1 MAFMNEGVEEQQEQG
16 MGDEFGLSALREVLR
31 LIGETDITEIK
42 IERGGSKL
50 HIRRGQP
57 APAQNGTPF
66 YVTPSLAAAIP
77 HQLPSPLPP
86 IAPFQQHSPAPAP
99 TDTAPTSH
107 DTAESVPV
115 GEMITSPMVGTF
127 YGAPSPKDPPYIHEG
142 DTIQPGDRVGIVE
155 AMKMMNEI
163 EAEIGGRVTKILVKD
178 GQPVEYGQA
187 LMIVEP
193 L

>member
-1 MAFMNEGVEEQQEQG
+1 MTNGAGEPQEHEKD
-16 MGDEFGLSALREVLR
+16 DEFGLSALREVLR
-31 LIGETDITEIK
+31 LISESDITELK

-57 APAQNGTPF
+57 APAHNSTPF
-66 YVTPSLAAAIP
+66 LVTPSLAAALP
-77 HQLPSPLPP
+77 HAVQSPLPP
-86 IAPFQQHSPAPAP
+86 VAPFHQHGPGAAPAGE
-99 TDTAPTSH
+99 T
-107 DTAESVPV
+107 SVPSYDASEATPT
-115 GEMITSPMVGTF
+115 GELITSPMVGTF
-127 YGAPSPKDPPYIHEG
+127 YNAPSPKDTPYVQEG

-163 EAEIGGRVTKILVKD
+163 ESEISGRVAKILVKN
-178 GQPVEYGQA
+178 GQPVEYGQP

>member
-1 MAFMNEGVEEQQEQG
+1 MAEGAGEQQEHT
-16 MGDEFGLSALREVLR
+16 MSDDFGLSALREVLR
-31 LIGETDITEIK
+31 LISETDITEIK

-50 HIRRGQP
+50 HIRRGAPPPPSPQP
-57 APAQNGTPF
+57 F
-66 YVTPSLAAAIP
+66 MITPSLAAA
-77 HQLPSPLPP
+77 LPQAMQSPLPP
-86 IAPFQQHSPAPAP
+86 VAPFHQHAASTNHAA
-99 TDTAPTSH
+99 DASEMA
-107 DTAESVPV
+107 DGAETILNGQPV
-115 GEMITSPMVGTF
+115 TSPMVGTF
-127 YGAPSPKDPPYIHEG
+127 YYAASPKDPPYVQEG

-163 EAEIGGRVTKILVKD
+163 ESEVAGRIARILVKN